1 VASSCVLARAWGRGG
16 GGGGGAGVVRGT
28 LEQAAA
34 VSGVGE
40 CGAGHREGV
49 GAGNGS
55 RTR

>member
-1 VASSCVLARAWGRGG
+1 
-16 GGGGGAGVVRGT
+16 VRGT

-40 CGAGHREGV
+40 CGAGHLEG
-49 GAGNGS
+49 GRCS